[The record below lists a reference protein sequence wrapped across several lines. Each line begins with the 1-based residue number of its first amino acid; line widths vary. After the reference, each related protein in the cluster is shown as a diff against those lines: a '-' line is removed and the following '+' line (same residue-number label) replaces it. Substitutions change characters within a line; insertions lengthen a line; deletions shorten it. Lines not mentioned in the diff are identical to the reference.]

1 LERLRGEVVQNEVD
15 QGNWAILQPKLEE
28 KCFKEERK
36 QQVNFRALEGRGS
49 VKLSRSR
56 QLGNLTTEG

>member
-1 LERLRGEVVQNEVD
+1 MQNEVD

-56 QLGNLTTEG
+56 QLGNWTTEG